1 LKVNIYL
8 KMAEEK
14 LNPINLDDFHNY
26 SKKHLPKMV
35 YDYYVSIHYRN
46 LYKYIFF
53 FFFQN
58 K

>member
-1 LKVNIYL
+1 
-8 KMAEEK
+8 MAEEK